1 MFGFSYFDILA
12 HGSPS
17 TATAAR
23 EKLPNTLGLKA
34 LDFLAPENEHF
45 LVSKN
50 KNGVLWSQ
58 ARMRIEIRLR
68 CYLVIWSLVI
78 CN

>member
-23 EKLPNTLGLKA
+23 EKLPSTLGLKA
-34 LDFLAPENEHF
+34 LDFLAPENEHI
-45 LVSKN
+45 LV
-50 KNGVLWSQ
+50 
-58 ARMRIEIRLR
+58 
-68 CYLVIWSLVI
+68 
-78 CN
+78 